1 MPLYDYRCG
10 KCGAKF
16 EVFVCSI
23 SKVDEMVHVCEVC
36 GEQTKRLLS
45 RGARFTF
52 APGHFF
58 QPYIDTDISGEPIK
72 IESQDQF
79 FRECEKHGKSYKKVP
94 DKLR

>member
-1 MPLYDYRCG
+1 MPLYEYRCPE
-10 KCGAKF
+10 CGRKF
-16 EVFVCSI
+16 DVFIHSI
-23 SKVDEMVHVCEVC
+23 SKVESFVHACEVC
-36 GEQTKRLLS
+36 GAQTKRLLS
-45 RGARFTF
+45 KGKFTF

-94 DKLR
+94 DKMR